1 MNIFRENNL
10 LVLYLMFRADR
21 ILSIETGK
29 VYDVDFIE
37 IQNFRIRGE
46 VRVRMEQVERLHLRV
61 VQLLRPGLGVIK
73 FVAWKTTTKSD
84 CQQQQ

>member
-1 MNIFRENNL
+1 MNIFRENGL
-10 LVLYLMFRADR
+10 TLIYLMFRADR
-21 ILSIETGK
+21 ILPIETGK
-29 VYDVDFIE
+29 VYNIDFIE
-37 IQNFRIRGE
+37 IQNLRIRGE

-73 FVAWKTTTKSD
+73 FVAWKTTTKFD

>member
-1 MNIFRENNL
+1 
-10 LVLYLMFRADR
+10 MFWADR

-29 VYDVDFIE
+29 VYDINFVQ

-73 FVAWKTTTKSD
+73 FVAWKTTTKLD
-84 CQQQQ
+84 CQQQQQ